1 MTRPTRHIIRMV
13 LFLGLVIVLAA
24 VFHEP
29 LRGAFMANPA
39 INGVIL
45 TVFVLGVIYVFRQVG
60 MLGSEIAWMEM
71 FRRRRPGISVQT
83 QPRLL
88 ATVAAAFSER
98 EGPVRLSATSTRA
111 LLDGVSAR
119 LDESGQIARYLTG
132 LLIFL
137 GLLGTFWGL
146 IQTIG
151 AVSDVIG
158 GLRAGGTEG
167 QGQASVFE
175 DLKIGLRAP
184 LSGMGTAFSSSLF
197 GLAGA
202 VVLGFLDLQ
211 VSQAQNRFFQELEE
225 WMSTIT
231 RHGSGHLGLDG
242 DQPVPAYIQ
251 ALLEQTAESL
261 EGLQKTVLRAEEG
274 RMSANRGMQTLV
286 ERLTQLTDQ
295 MRAEQQLLVRIAEQ
309 QIDMQPV
316 IRRLAESASHTGMD
330 EATRDHIR
338 NIDLYL
344 ARLIEDVNVGRS
356 EAVQDVR
363 NEIKL
368 LARTIAAVREDDRR

>member
-1 MTRPTRHIIRMV
+1 MTRPTRHLIRMI
-13 LFLGLVIVLAA
+13 LFLVLVAAIAVAFHQQLAT
-24 VFHEP
+24 
-29 LRGAFMANPA
+29 AFMANSA
-39 INGVIL
+39 INGVIVA
-45 TVFVLGVIYVFRQVG
+45 VFFFGVIYVFRQVG
-60 MLGSEIAWMEM
+60 MLNSEIAWMEM
-71 FRRRRPGISVQT
+71 FRRRRPGVSVQT

-98 EGPVRLSATSTRA
+98 EGPVRLSAMSTRA

-151 AVSDVIG
+151 AVSEVIG
-158 GLRAGGTEG
+158 GLRAGGG
-167 QGQASVFE
+167 ANPGVFE
-175 DLKIGLRAP
+175 DLKVGLRGP

-202 VVLGFLDLQ
+202 LVLGFLDLQ

-231 RHGSGHLGLDG
+231 RHASGSIAFDG
-242 DQPVPAYIQ
+242 DHSVPAYIQ

-261 EGLQKTVLRAEEG
+261 EGLQKTVGRAEEG
-274 RMSANRGMQTLV
+274 RMSANRSMQSLV
-286 ERLTQLTDQ
+286 ERLTHLTDQ

-309 QIDMQPV
+309 QIEMQPI
-316 IRRLAESASHTGMD
+316 IRRLAESATQSGMD
-330 EATRDHIR
+330 ESSRTHIR

-344 ARLIEDVNVGRS
+344 ARLIEDINTGRS

-368 LARTIAAVREDDRR
+368 LARTIAAVREDERR

>member
-1 MTRPTRHIIRMV
+1 MTRPTRHLIRMI
-13 LFLGLVIVLAA
+13 LFLVLVIALAVA
-24 VFHEP
+24 FHQP
-29 LRGAFMANPA
+29 LSTAFMANSA
-39 INGVIL
+39 INGVIVA
-45 TVFVLGVIYVFRQVG
+45 VFFFGVIYVFRQVG
-60 MLGSEIAWMEM
+60 MLNSEIAWMEM
-71 FRRRRPGISVQT
+71 FRRRRPGVSVQT

-98 EGPVRLSATSTRA
+98 EGPVRLSAMSTRA

-158 GLRAGGTEG
+158 GLRAGAGG
-167 QGQASVFE
+167 ASPGVFE
-175 DLKIGLRAP
+175 DLKIGLRGP

-202 VVLGFLDLQ
+202 LVLGFLDLQ

-231 RHGSGHLGLDG
+231 RHASGGIGFDG
-242 DQPVPAYIQ
+242 DHSVPAYIQ

-261 EGLQKTVLRAEEG
+261 EGLQKTVGRAEEG
-274 RMSANRGMQTLV
+274 RVSANRSMQALV
-286 ERLTQLTDQ
+286 ERLTHLTDQ

-309 QIDMQPV
+309 QIEMQPV
-316 IRRLAESASHTGMD
+316 IRRLAESATQSGMD
-330 EATRDHIR
+330 ESSRTHIR

-344 ARLIEDVNVGRS
+344 ARLIEDINTGRS

-368 LARTIAAVREDDRR
+368 LARTIAAVREDERR

>member
-13 LFLGLVIVLAA
+13 LFLGLVVVLAA

-88 ATVAAAFSER
+88 ATVATAFSER

-111 LLDGVSAR
+111 LLDAVSAR

-158 GLRAGGTEG
+158 GLRVGGTEG
-167 QGQASVFE
+167 QGQANVFE

-231 RHGSGHLGLDG
+231 RHGSGSLGLDG

-309 QIDMQPV
+309 QIEMQPV

-344 ARLIEDVNVGRS
+344 ARLIEDINVGRS

>member
-13 LFLGLVIVLAA
+13 LFLGLVAVLAA

-111 LLDGVSAR
+111 LLDAVSAR

-158 GLRAGGTEG
+158 GLRVGGTEG
-167 QGQASVFE
+167 QGQANVFE

-231 RHGSGHLGLDG
+231 RHGSGSLGLDG

-309 QIDMQPV
+309 QIEMQPV

-344 ARLIEDVNVGRS
+344 ARLIEDINVGRS

>member
-13 LFLGLVIVLAA
+13 LFLGLVVVLAA

-111 LLDGVSAR
+111 LLDAVSAR

-158 GLRAGGTEG
+158 GLRVGGTEG
-167 QGQASVFE
+167 QGQANVFE

-231 RHGSGHLGLDG
+231 RHGSGSLGLDG

-309 QIDMQPV
+309 QIEMQPV

-344 ARLIEDVNVGRS
+344 ARLIEDINVGRS

>member
-1 MTRPTRHIIRMV
+1 HLIRMV
-13 LFLGLVIVLAA
+13 LFLGLVVALVIA
-24 VFHEP
+24 FHEP
-29 LRGAFMANPA
+29 LHQAFMANPA

-45 TVFVLGVIYVFRQVG
+45 AVFAIGVVYVFRQVG
-60 MLGSEIAWMEM
+60 MLSNEIAWMEM
-71 FRRRRPGISVQT
+71 FRRRRPGISVQM

-98 EGPVRLSATSTRA
+98 EGPVRLSAMSTRA

-119 LDESGQIARYLTG
+119 LDESGQIARYLIG

-158 GLRAGGTEG
+158 GLRAGGAG
-167 QGQASVFE
+167 GQAGVFE
-175 DLKIGLRAP
+175 ELKVGLRGP
-184 LSGMGTAFSSSLF
+184 LAGMGTAFSSSLF

-202 VVLGFLDLQ
+202 LVLGFLDLQ

-231 RHGSGHLGLDG
+231 RHGSGATGFDA
-242 DQPVPAYIQ
+242 DQSVPAYIQ

-261 EGLQKTVLRAEEG
+261 EGLQKTVGRAEEG
-274 RMSANRGMQTLV
+274 RLTANRSMQALV
-286 ERLTQLTDQ
+286 ERLTHLTDQ

-309 QIDMQPV
+309 QIEMQPV
-316 IRRLAESASHTGMD
+316 IRRLAESASHAGMD

-344 ARLIEDVNVGRS
+344 ARLIEDINVGRS
-356 EAVQDVR
+356 ETVQDVR

-368 LARTIAAVREDDRR
+368 LARTIAAVREDERR

>member
-1 MTRPTRHIIRMV
+1 MTRPTRHLIRMI
-13 LFLGLVIVLAA
+13 LFLVLVAAIAVAFHQQLAT
-24 VFHEP
+24 
-29 LRGAFMANPA
+29 AFMANSA
-39 INGVIL
+39 INGVIVA
-45 TVFVLGVIYVFRQVG
+45 VFFFGVIYVFRQVG
-60 MLGSEIAWMEM
+60 MLNSEIAWMEM
-71 FRRRRPGISVQT
+71 FRRRRPGVSVQT

-98 EGPVRLSATSTRA
+98 EGPVRLSAMSTRA

-158 GLRAGGTEG
+158 GLRAGGG
-167 QGQASVFE
+167 ANPGVFE
-175 DLKIGLRAP
+175 DLKVGLRGP

-202 VVLGFLDLQ
+202 LVLGFLDLQ

-231 RHGSGHLGLDG
+231 RHASGSIAFDG
-242 DQPVPAYIQ
+242 DHSVPAYIQ

-261 EGLQKTVLRAEEG
+261 EGLQKTVGRAEEG
-274 RMSANRGMQTLV
+274 RMSANRSMQSLV
-286 ERLTQLTDQ
+286 ERLTHLTDQ

-309 QIDMQPV
+309 QIEMQPI
-316 IRRLAESASHTGMD
+316 IRRLAESATQSGMD
-330 EATRDHIR
+330 ESSRTHIR

-344 ARLIEDVNVGRS
+344 ARLIEDINTGRS

-368 LARTIAAVREDDRR
+368 LARTIAAVREDERR

>member
-1 MTRPTRHIIRMV
+1 MTRPTRHLIRMI
-13 LFLGLVIVLAA
+13 LFLVLVAAIAAAFHQQLAT
-24 VFHEP
+24 
-29 LRGAFMANPA
+29 AFMANSA
-39 INGVIL
+39 INGVIVA
-45 TVFVLGVIYVFRQVG
+45 VFFFGVIYVFRQVG
-60 MLGSEIAWMEM
+60 MLNSEIAWMEM
-71 FRRRRPGISVQT
+71 FRRRRPGVSVQT

-98 EGPVRLSATSTRA
+98 EGPVRLSAMSTRA

-151 AVSDVIG
+151 AVSEVIG
-158 GLRAGGTEG
+158 GLRAGGG
-167 QGQASVFE
+167 ANPGVFE
-175 DLKIGLRAP
+175 DLKVGLRGP

-202 VVLGFLDLQ
+202 LVLGFLDLQ

-231 RHGSGHLGLDG
+231 RHASGSIAFDG
-242 DQPVPAYIQ
+242 DHSVPAYIQ

-261 EGLQKTVLRAEEG
+261 EGLQKTVGRAEEG
-274 RMSANRGMQTLV
+274 RMSANRSMQSLV
-286 ERLTQLTDQ
+286 ERLTHLTDQ

-309 QIDMQPV
+309 QIEMQPI
-316 IRRLAESASHTGMD
+316 IRRLAESATQSGMD
-330 EATRDHIR
+330 ESSRTHIR

-344 ARLIEDVNVGRS
+344 ARLIEDINTGRS

-368 LARTIAAVREDDRR
+368 LARTIAAVREDERR

>member
-1 MTRPTRHIIRMV
+1 M
-13 LFLGLVIVLAA
+13 
-24 VFHEP
+24 
-29 LRGAFMANPA
+29 
-39 INGVIL
+39 
-45 TVFVLGVIYVFRQVG
+45 
-60 MLGSEIAWMEM
+60 
-71 FRRRRPGISVQT
+71 
-83 QPRLL
+83 
-88 ATVAAAFSER
+88 
-98 EGPVRLSATSTRA
+98 STRA

-158 GLRAGGTEG
+158 GLRAGGG
-167 QGQASVFE
+167 ANPGVFE
-175 DLKIGLRAP
+175 DLKVGLRGP

-202 VVLGFLDLQ
+202 LVLGFLDLQ

-231 RHGSGHLGLDG
+231 RHASGSIAFDG
-242 DQPVPAYIQ
+242 DHSVPAYIQ

-261 EGLQKTVLRAEEG
+261 EGLQKTVGRAEEG
-274 RMSANRGMQTLV
+274 RMSANRSMQSLV
-286 ERLTQLTDQ
+286 ERLTHLTDQ

-309 QIDMQPV
+309 QIEMQPI
-316 IRRLAESASHTGMD
+316 IRRLAESATQSGMD
-330 EATRDHIR
+330 ESSRTHIR

-344 ARLIEDVNVGRS
+344 ARLIEDINTGRS

-368 LARTIAAVREDDRR
+368 LARTIAAVREDERR

>member
-1 MTRPTRHIIRMV
+1 MTRPTRHLIRMI
-13 LFLGLVIVLAA
+13 LFLAIVAALAV
-24 VFHEP
+24 VFHRP
-29 LRGAFMANPA
+29 LIQAFMANSA
-39 INGVIL
+39 INGVIVA
-45 TVFVLGVIYVFRQVG
+45 VFLLGVIYVFRQVG
-60 MLGSEIAWMEM
+60 MLNSEIAWMEM
-71 FRRRRPGISVQT
+71 FRRKRPGISVQT

-98 EGPVRLSATSTRA
+98 EGPVRLSAISTRA

-158 GLRAGGTEG
+158 GLRAGSGG
-167 QGQASVFE
+167 SNPGVFE
-175 DLKIGLRAP
+175 DLKIGLRGP

-202 VVLGFLDLQ
+202 LVLGFLDLQ

-231 RHGSGHLGLDG
+231 RHVSGTVGFDG
-242 DQPVPAYIQ
+242 DQAVPAYLQ

-261 EGLQKTVLRAEEG
+261 EGLQKTMSRAEEG
-274 RMSANRGMQTLV
+274 RTSANRSMQALV
-286 ERLTQLTDQ
+286 ERLTHLTDQ

-309 QIDMQPV
+309 QIEMQPV
-316 IRRLAESASHTGMD
+316 IRRLAESATQSGMD
-330 EATRDHIR
+330 ESTRAHIR

-344 ARLIEDVNVGRS
+344 ARLIEDINTGRS
-356 EAVQDVR
+356 ETVQDVR

-368 LARTIAAVREDDRR
+368 LARTIAAVREDERR

>member
-1 MTRPTRHIIRMV
+1 MTRPTRHLIRMI
-13 LFLGLVIVLAA
+13 LFLVLVAAIAAAFHQQLAT
-24 VFHEP
+24 
-29 LRGAFMANPA
+29 AFMANSA
-39 INGVIL
+39 INGVIVA
-45 TVFVLGVIYVFRQVG
+45 VFFFGVIYVFRQVG
-60 MLGSEIAWMEM
+60 MLNSEIAWMEM
-71 FRRRRPGISVQT
+71 FRRRRPGVSVQT

-98 EGPVRLSATSTRA
+98 EGPVRLSAMSTRA

-158 GLRAGGTEG
+158 GLRAGGG
-167 QGQASVFE
+167 ANPGVFE
-175 DLKIGLRAP
+175 DLKVGLRGP

-202 VVLGFLDLQ
+202 LVLGFLDLQ

-231 RHGSGHLGLDG
+231 RHASGSIAFDG
-242 DQPVPAYIQ
+242 DHSVPAYIQ

-261 EGLQKTVLRAEEG
+261 EGLQKTVGRAEEG
-274 RMSANRGMQTLV
+274 RMSANRSMQSLV
-286 ERLTQLTDQ
+286 ERLTHLTDQ

-309 QIDMQPV
+309 QIEMQPI
-316 IRRLAESASHTGMD
+316 IRRLAESATQSGMD
-330 EATRDHIR
+330 ESSRTHIR

-344 ARLIEDVNVGRS
+344 ARLIEDINTGRS

-368 LARTIAAVREDDRR
+368 LARTIAAVREDERR

>member
-1 MTRPTRHIIRMV
+1 MTRPTRHLIRMI
-13 LFLGLVIVLAA
+13 LFLVLVAAIAVAFHQQLAT
-24 VFHEP
+24 
-29 LRGAFMANPA
+29 AFIANSA
-39 INGVIL
+39 INGVIVA
-45 TVFVLGVIYVFRQVG
+45 VFFFGVIYVFRQVG
-60 MLGSEIAWMEM
+60 MLNSEIAWMEM
-71 FRRRRPGISVQT
+71 FRRRRPGVSVQT

-98 EGPVRLSATSTRA
+98 EGPVRLSAMSTRA

-151 AVSDVIG
+151 AVSEVIG
-158 GLRAGGTEG
+158 GLRAGGG
-167 QGQASVFE
+167 ANPGVFE
-175 DLKIGLRAP
+175 DLKVGLRGP

-202 VVLGFLDLQ
+202 LVLGFLDLQ

-225 WMSTIT
+225 WMSTVT
-231 RHGSGHLGLDG
+231 RHASGSIGFDG
-242 DQPVPAYIQ
+242 EQSVPAYIQ

-261 EGLQKTVLRAEEG
+261 EGLQKTVSRAEEG
-274 RMSANRGMQTLV
+274 RMSANRSMQSLV
-286 ERLTQLTDQ
+286 ERLTHLTDQ

-309 QIDMQPV
+309 QIEMQPI
-316 IRRLAESASHTGMD
+316 IRRLAESATQSGMD
-330 EATRDHIR
+330 ESSRTHIR

-344 ARLIEDVNVGRS
+344 ARLIEDINTGRS

-368 LARTIAAVREDDRR
+368 LARTIAAVREDERR

>member
-13 LFLGLVIVLAA
+13 LFLGLVAVLAA

-88 ATVAAAFSER
+88 ATVATAFSER

-111 LLDGVSAR
+111 LLDAVSAR

-158 GLRAGGTEG
+158 GLRVGGTEG
-167 QGQASVFE
+167 QGQANVFE

-231 RHGSGHLGLDG
+231 RHGSGSLGLDG

-309 QIDMQPV
+309 QIEMQPV

-344 ARLIEDVNVGRS
+344 ARLIEDINVGRS

>member
-1 MTRPTRHIIRMV
+1 MTRPTRHLIRMI
-13 LFLGLVIVLAA
+13 LFLLVVAA
-24 VFHEP
+24 VAVAFHQQ
-29 LRGAFMANPA
+29 LIQAFMANSA

-45 TVFVLGVIYVFRQVG
+45 AVFLIGVIYVFRQVG
-60 MLGSEIAWMEM
+60 MLNSEIAWMEM
-71 FRRRRPGISVQT
+71 FRRRRPGISVQS

-98 EGPVRLSATSTRA
+98 EGPVRLSAISTRA

-158 GLRAGGTEG
+158 GLRAGSGG
-167 QGQASVFE
+167 AQPGVFE
-175 DLKIGLRAP
+175 DLKVGLRGP

-202 VVLGFLDLQ
+202 LVLGFLDLQ

-225 WMSTIT
+225 WMSTMT
-231 RHGSGHLGLDG
+231 RHVSGNVGFDG
-242 DQPVPAYIQ
+242 EQSVPAYIQ

-261 EGLQKTVLRAEEG
+261 EGLQKTMGRAEEG
-274 RMSANRGMQTLV
+274 RLSANRSMQALV
-286 ERLTQLTDQ
+286 ERLTHLTDQ

-309 QIDMQPV
+309 QIEMQPL
-316 IRRLAESASHTGMD
+316 IRRLAESATQSGMD
-330 EATRDHIR
+330 ESTRAHIR

-344 ARLIEDVNVGRS
+344 ARLIEDINTGRG

-368 LARTIAAVREDDRR
+368 LARTIAAVREDERR

>member
-1 MTRPTRHIIRMV
+1 MTRPTRHLIRMI
-13 LFLGLVIVLAA
+13 LFLVLVAAIAVAFHQQLAT
-24 VFHEP
+24 
-29 LRGAFMANPA
+29 AFMANSA
-39 INGVIL
+39 INGVIVA
-45 TVFVLGVIYVFRQVG
+45 VFFFGVIYVFRQVG
-60 MLGSEIAWMEM
+60 MLNSEIAWMEM
-71 FRRRRPGISVQT
+71 FRRRRPGVSVQT

-98 EGPVRLSATSTRA
+98 EGPVRLSAMSTRA

-151 AVSDVIG
+151 AVSEVIG
-158 GLRAGGTEG
+158 GLRAGGG
-167 QGQASVFE
+167 ANPGVFE
-175 DLKIGLRAP
+175 DLKVGLRGP

-202 VVLGFLDLQ
+202 LVLGFLDLQ

-231 RHGSGHLGLDG
+231 RHASGSIAFDG
-242 DQPVPAYIQ
+242 DHSVPAYIQ

-261 EGLQKTVLRAEEG
+261 EGLQKTVGRAEEG
-274 RMSANRGMQTLV
+274 RMSANRSMQSLV
-286 ERLTQLTDQ
+286 ERLTHLTDQ

-309 QIDMQPV
+309 QIEMQPI
-316 IRRLAESASHTGMD
+316 IRRLAESATQSGMD
-330 EATRDHIR
+330 ESSRTHIR

-344 ARLIEDVNVGRS
+344 ARLLEDINTGRS

-368 LARTIAAVREDDRR
+368 LARTIAAVREDERR